1 MELNCT
7 SPFYSLVQ
15 GLLRSK
21 VENDQTFY
29 NELFEMNKLTLY
41 VSCWLNLET
50 TKLYALYCKM
60 SRDTFSPGFY
70 LGSGS
75 FLLM

>member
-7 SPFYSLVQ
+7 SPFIQ

-21 VENDQTFY
+21 VENDETFF
-29 NELFEMNKLTLY
+29 NELLMKKLTLY